1 MSKNATTHMSISDKK
16 KYKQQKLDEVAGMFS
31 ASSDSF
37 TVKDVSVDLKI
48 PVESARKYVRELF
61 KSGLVCVAN
70 TKGNTHSY
78 KWADGNVVVTEEKEE
93 QSFETPGKEFEPDE
107 FIPCDKFCKQG
118 DIVYISSRSGEG
130 AFFRYL
136 ILTPWDRKATVI
148 GVIEEGNP
156 RFDEND
162 PNLIFVG
169 TDPESGINLYADI
182 TNTCARG
189 YKNFGERCMHVETDK
204 LQDVKNRLIRT
215 MQLSMPSKVDDQS
228 VKDTLSKFR
237 KASDIQKKELS
248 DSKEKIRNL
257 QVDLNNLR
265 IKMRYKDDTIR
276 QLIEERDVLSNHVK
290 EAVAE
295 KKAVESKYALVS
307 KLPTTVHSD
316 AESKITIARL
326 EERNKCLTEYNSL
339 LEKIIFKL
347 TD

>member
-31 ASSDSF
+31 ASSDSL

-61 KSGLVCVAN
+61 KSGLVCVAK

-93 QSFETPGKEFEPDE
+93 KAFETPGNEFEPDE
-107 FIPCDKFCKQG
+107 FI
-118 DIVYISSRSGEG
+118 
-130 AFFRYL
+130 
-136 ILTPWDRKATVI
+136 
-148 GVIEEGNP
+148 
-156 RFDEND
+156 
-162 PNLIFVG
+162 
-169 TDPESGINLYADI
+169 
-182 TNTCARG
+182 
-189 YKNFGERCMHVETDK
+189 
-204 LQDVKNRLIRT
+204 
-215 MQLSMPSKVDDQS
+215 PSKVDDQS

-265 IKMRYKDDTIR
+265 IKMGYKDDTIR

-295 KKAVESKYALVS
+295 KKAIESKYALVS

-316 AESKITIARL
+316 TESKITIARL
-326 EERNKCLTEYNSL
+326 EERNKCLTDANSL